1 MGEELTER
9 QKKVLLSVIQDYILM
24 AEPVGSRNV
33 AKRYMGNVSPAT
45 IRNEMA
51 DLEEMG
57 YLYQPYTSA
66 GRVPTDKAYRFYVD
80 YLLKNE
86 LFREVEGGLL
96 REEIKKQQIEIDTL
110 LQRVARLLSDSTDY
124 LGLVLSP
131 LMREVV
137 LEKVRLVPLD
147 SKHVLLVIVSKRS
160 GIMSKVIE
168 FVDGF
173 DVSDLDEVEAF
184 LNRHLADRSVEY
196 VSEFKK
202 HLLYLMDE
210 KLRSYVS
217 LFSAAA
223 EAIDSMEMGSV
234 DEKLYWMG
242 MSNILKLPEF
252 RNVEK
257 IKLILRV
264 LEEEDRL
271 EDILLEDVKKEGI
284 KVRIGE
290 ENIIDEI
297 KECTLITDNYYIN
310 GRLVGV
316 IGILGPTRMNYRKV
330 IGLIDEIAR
339 ELSDV
344 KGE

>member
-33 AKRYMGNVSPAT
+33 AKRYMANVSPAT

-66 GRVPTDKAYRFYVD
+66 GRVPTDKAYRFYVN

-86 LFREVEGGLL
+86 LFRGVKDGILK
-96 REEIKKQQIEIDTL
+96 EEIREQQMEIDTL
-110 LQRVARLLSDSTDY
+110 LQRVARLLSDFTSY
-124 LGLVLSP
+124 LGLVLTP
-131 LMREVV
+131 LVKEIV

-147 SKHVLLVIVSKRS
+147 STHVLLVIVSKKS
-160 GIMSKVIE
+160 GIMSKVID
-168 FVDGF
+168 FVEGF
-173 DVSDLDEVEAF
+173 NVEDLSEVEAF
-184 LNRHLADRSVEY
+184 LNRHLADKSVGY
-196 VSEFKK
+196 VREFKK

-210 KLRSYVS
+210 KLRSYIS

-223 EAIDSMEMGSV
+223 EAIDGMEMSSM
-234 DEKLYWMG
+234 DERLYWMG
-242 MSNILKLPEF
+242 VSNILKLPEF

-257 IKLILRV
+257 IKLILKV

-271 EDILLEDVKKEGI
+271 ENILLEDVKEKGI

-290 ENIIDEI
+290 ENVIDEI

-310 GRLVGV
+310 GQFVGV
-316 IGILGPTRMNYRKV
+316 IGILGPTRMNYKKV
-330 IGLIDEIAR
+330 IGLIDEIAK

-344 KGE
+344 KE